1 MSRVEHLAHAHT
13 SIFSQQKA
21 PAHSEHKH
29 TLYGCR
35 YIGMQLLGFDAKFL
49 KGFLSE
55 LRHVRPKILTLKV
68 FFFKLSIW
76 KTKAFNLSKSE
87 KTTFNL

>member
-21 PAHSEHKH
+21 PAHSEH

-35 YIGMQLLGFDAKFL
+35 YIGMKLLGFDAKFFR
-49 KGFLSE
+49 GFLSE

-68 FFFKLSIW
+68 FFLK
-76 KTKAFNLSKSE
+76 
-87 KTTFNL
+87 TFNMKNKSL